1 MYLHENISRATI
13 ITVQRQPVGVAEAS
27 FYIQILRRFS
37 NSVNEDYKN
46 QSHSKQITFP
56 RYMDKI
62 LGIRISLR
70 NPG

>member
-46 QSHSKQITFP
+46 HSHSKQITFP
-56 RYMDKI
+56 RYTHKI